1 LVNNKIKLPILEVN
15 FLDVNDLEQVDSAY
29 LKRFNDGY
37 QLASQDPKLAASL
50 ENLTNDSLEAKGLKA
65 GIKQR
70 FLEIEQ
76 EKRPQWLKEHS
87 ENKETIKDP
96 NKDLDADNRPG
107 WLKEYR
113 ENMNDYSEPDI
124 DKDDIA

>member
-1 LVNNKIKLPILEVN
+1 MYGHFFYLVEN
-15 FLDVNDLEQVDSAY
+15 FCYMDDLEKVDAAY

-37 QLASQDPKLAASL
+37 QLAAMDPKLAASL
-50 ENLTNDSLEAKGLKA
+50 ESLTNDSLEAKGLKA

-87 ENKETIKDP
+87 ENKATINDP
-96 NKDLDADNRPG
+96 NKDIGSDNRPD

-113 ENMNDYSEPDI
+113 ENKEDYSDPDP
-124 DKDDIA
+124 DKNDL